1 MTSKAAMFV
10 FIAGL
15 LITFGAVGGIE
26 FASDEQL
33 LGTMLLAIV
42 GLLTMLCGAL
52 GMRTADYYDA
62 RSR

>member
-1 MTSKAAMFV
+1 MTSKASMFV

-42 GLLTMLCGAL
+42 GLLTMYCGAL
-52 GMRTADYYDA
+52 GLRNSDYYD
-62 RSR
+62 RGR